1 MARNATGRN
10 KGTVVRPIGT
20 NTNPI
25 KFDTEG
31 TDANGREIVLARPE
45 VPTRIDEVSKTLFY
59 LGWAELATDESD
71 LLWKIR
77 RIQQVGSVWEQKYVN
92 GNEFYRSSWTL
103 RAGYVY
109 L

>member
-10 KGTVVRPIGT
+10 KGNSVRPIGT
-20 NTNPI
+20 NTHPI

-31 TDANGREIVLARPE
+31 TDANGRIIVLSRPE
-45 VPTRIDEVSKTLFY
+45 IPTRIDEVSDTLFY
-59 LGWAELATDESD
+59 LGWAELATDEGD

-77 RIQQVGSVWEQKYVN
+77 RIQQVGSIWEQKYVN
-92 GNEFYRSSWTL
+92 GEEFYRHAWDD
-103 RAGYVY
+103 RASLVY

>member
-31 TDANGREIVLARPE
+31 TDANGREINLTRPE
-45 VPTRIDEVSKTLFY
+45 IPTRIDEVSKSLFY
-59 LGWAELATDESD
+59 LGWAELDTLTSETY
-71 LLWKIR
+71 WKIR

-92 GNEFYRSSWTL
+92 GNEFYRYIWDD
-103 RAGYVY
+103 RASYAY

>member
-10 KGTVVRPIGT
+10 KASKLRPIGT
-20 NTNPI
+20 NTAPI

-45 VPTRIDEVSKTLFY
+45 VPTRIDEVSDTLFY
-59 LGWAELATDESD
+59 LGWAELSTPTSEP
-71 LLWKIR
+71 LWKIR
-77 RIQQVGSVWEQKYVN
+77 RIQKVGTVWEQKYVN
-92 GNEFYRSSWTL
+92 GDEFYRYVWDD
-103 RAGYVY
+103 RASLVY

>member
-10 KGTVVRPIGT
+10 KATKQRPIGT
-20 NTNPI
+20 NTAPI

-45 VPTRIDEVSKTLFY
+45 VPTRIDEVSDTLFY
-59 LGWAELATDESD
+59 LGWAELATPEDEP
-71 LLWKIR
+71 LWKIR
-77 RIQQVGSVWEQKYVN
+77 RIQQVGTVWEQKYVN
-92 GNEFYRSSWTL
+92 GEEFYRYVWDD
-103 RAGYVY
+103 RASYTY

>member
-10 KGTVVRPIGT
+10 KANVVRPIGT

-45 VPTRIDEVSKTLFY
+45 VPTRIDEVSDSLFY
-59 LGWAELATDESD
+59 LGWAELDTLESET
-71 LLWKIR
+71 LWKIR
-77 RIQQVGSVWEQKYVN
+77 RIQQVGTVWEQKYVN
-92 GNEFYRSSWTL
+92 GNEFYRYVWND
-103 RAGYVY
+103 RASYAY

>member
-10 KGTVVRPIGT
+10 KATVVRPIGT

-31 TDANGREIVLARPE
+31 TDANGRIVVLARPE

-59 LGWAELATDESD
+59 LGWAELATDEGD
-71 LLWKIR
+71 PLWKIR

-92 GNEFYRSSWTL
+92 GNEFYRYIWDDRS
-103 RAGYVY
+103 GYVY